1 LALDLDYFEFI
12 ITILIKLVKKLRGI
26 RIDQGPLKW
35 IYSLGVSGGFLEAQ
49 LVYLVCLKAKSE
61 R

>member
-35 IYSLGVSGGFLEAQ
+35 IYSLGVSGFLEAQ